1 MATDLKKEKEKL
13 RAAAK
18 ASPSVSAA
26 KQAARSWV
34 HRPLREAIPQ
44 AAKAVMGVIEKVG
57 GGALAPY
64 QTPTSSINGYRTI
77 GPGKITEGTRA
88 QSVFIPSA
96 GITATRG
103 NVPSPRTTN
112 KPGSGDTRTPLGTT
126 DPTGQR
132 DSIASQTAAQPKQ
145 TSNRYLEM
153 AKYGNLLNAMT
164 QPVTED
170 TKKRFFDMGGIQTIR
185 GTMKPDERPS
195 VGWWN
200 PNTLR
205 EHATIQEGMM
215 GQDLGTT
222 MARYQLDAPIAGG
235 IEKEKIKAGADVAT
249 AEIQANKPIVV
260 TNELTGEP
268 EVLDPRKAGQGPDP
282 AKVIES
288 MAAANSVEEARA
300 ILEGQPPA
308 VRAQVQRLW
317 KIVRSLGEG

>member
-26 KQAARSWV
+26 KQATRSWV

-64 QTPTSSINGYRTI
+64 QTPTSSIGGYRTI
-77 GPGKITEGTRA
+77 GPGKITEGARA

-126 DPTGQR
+126 DPTGQK

-164 QPVTED
+164 QPVTEG
-170 TKKRFFDMGGIQTIR
+170 TKKRFFDVGGIQTIR

-205 EHATIQEGMM
+205 EHATIQEGMT

-222 MARYQLDAPIAGG
+222 MERYKVDAPIRGKLQAAGISAAG
-235 IEKEKIKAGADVAT
+235 DIAAAREKARGE
-249 AEIQANKPIVV
+249 VV
-260 TNELTGEP
+260 KVMDPLTGEERLIRVADIPRRPPQSDLDHARVISQMAP
-268 EVLDPRKAGQGPDP
+268 EERDDYARKNNITRKALQ
-282 AKVIES
+282 
-288 MAAANSVEEARA
+288 AA
-300 ILEGQPPA
+300 LEWLS
-308 VRAQVQRLW
+308 RW
-317 KIVRSLGEG
+317 E